1 MEIIKLNIIPKGV
14 NYCAHASLNDN
25 GRLFRAELFEDTER
39 YTLTGSER
47 LRVRYRRPD
56 NVISSFSVVNTGS
69 NYVDIS
75 IPSDLTARAGLIYCK
90 LRINS
95 ISCKAFYIDVENKA
109 GGL

>member
-1 MEIIKLNIIPKGV
+1 METIALNVIPRGV

-25 GRLFRAELFEDTER
+25 GRVFRAELFEDSEK
-39 YTLTGSER
+39 YYLTGTER

-56 NVISSFSVVNTGS
+56 NVISSFAVVNTGS
-69 NYVDIS
+69 NYVDIE

-95 ISCKAFYIDVENKA
+95 IACKAFYIDVEDKPEV
-109 GGL
+109 